1 MFFIF
6 LNTNVCH
13 LKNILGKHFLT
24 VFNNIEIDNN
34 LIKISKFSILF
45 EKFEHVNLNYRFYE
59 TGIMFRNF

>member
-1 MFFIF
+1 M
-6 LNTNVCH
+6 
-13 LKNILGKHFLT
+13 GKHFLT

-45 EKFEHVNLNYRFYE
+45 KKFEHVNLNYRFYE